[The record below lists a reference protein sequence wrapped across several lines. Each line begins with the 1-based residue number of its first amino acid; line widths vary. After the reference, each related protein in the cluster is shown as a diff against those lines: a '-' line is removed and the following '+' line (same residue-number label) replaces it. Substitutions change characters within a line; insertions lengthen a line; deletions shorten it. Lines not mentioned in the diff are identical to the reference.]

1 MDSNGP
7 TRQSIG
13 ARVRMARQQ
22 AALRQEDIAR
32 HLGIPRPSVSEIENG
47 RRELTSVELTRL
59 AALVGKPLAWFV
71 AGDKAFDAK
80 AWDPAGFR
88 LRGGALSDADRNA
101 LLAFATRCH
110 DYVELER
117 LLDLPRPEGRPR
129 YGGLTGLHMQ
139 QGRMVALQ
147 ERRRLGLGRN
157 PVGDIVGLLELR
169 GVKVLDWPMPPGS
182 EIDGALFVS
191 EETGPCV
198 LVNEGE
204 VWARRHFTVAHEYA
218 HLLLDV
224 DGERAEVCYR
234 GSRDLAEVR
243 ANAFAAEFLSPAEGV
258 TEFLGSLGVPG
269 QRRIGPGDALELQRY
284 FQLSYQATLWRLLN
298 LGLIGEQE
306 RAEWSTFQP
315 SALAR
320 MLGREPNDFQP
331 SGPTT
336 GRFRELAFRAWQAGR
351 ITRRRLAELLGVS
364 KDELA
369 RVPPQFLPSPTA

>member
-7 TRQSIG
+7 TRHSIG
-13 ARVRMARQQ
+13 ARVRLARQQ
-22 AALRQEDIAR
+22 AALRQEDVAL

-59 AALVGKPLAWFV
+59 ATLVGKPLAWFV
-71 AGDKAFDAK
+71 ACDEAFDAK
-80 AWDPAGFR
+80 AWDPAAFR
-88 LRGGALSDADRNA
+88 LRGGALSDADRAA
-101 LLAFATRCH
+101 LLAFAARCL

-117 LLDLPRPEGRPR
+117 LLDLPQPEARPR
-129 YGGLTGLHMQ
+129 YGGLTGLHMV
-139 QGRMVALQ
+139 QGRTVALQ
-147 ERRRLGLGRN
+147 ERRRLGLGTS

-198 LVNEGE
+198 LVNAGE

-218 HLLLDV
+218 HLLLDM

-234 GSRDLAEVR
+234 GSGDLGEVR

-258 TEFLGSLGVPG
+258 AEFLGNLGVPG
-269 QRRIGPGDALELQRY
+269 RRRVSPSDALELQRY
-284 FQLSYQATLWRLLN
+284 FQLSYTATLWRLLN

-315 SALAR
+315 SALAQ

-336 GRFRELAFRAWQAGR
+336 GRFRELALRAWEAGK
-351 ITRRRLAELLGVS
+351 ITRGRLAELLGVS
-364 KDELA
+364 RDDLA
-369 RVPPQFLPSPTA
+369 RLLPQFLPTPSA